1 MNAVD
6 HPFQKRCLC
15 LFLLSVLILSAV
27 GCAGSRATRSRPV
40 RDTAPLTRKYTETGT
55 ACWYGP
61 EYHGKQTASGER
73 FDMNAMTAAHRT
85 LPFNTKVRV
94 TNLDNHA
101 SAVVRINDRGPFT
114 PGRIIDVSRRAA
126 QELGFERAGLCRC
139 RIESL
144 P

>member
-1 MNAVD
+1 MNAANNL
-6 HPFQKRCLC
+6 FQKRCLS

-27 GCAGSRATRSRPV
+27 GCGGSRATRSRTV
-40 RDTAPLTRKYTETGT
+40 RDQAPLTRKYTETGM

-61 EYHGKQTASGER
+61 EYHGQQTASGER

-101 SAVVRINDRGPFT
+101 SAVVRINDRGPFIT
-114 PGRIIDVSRRAA
+114 GRIIDVSRRAA